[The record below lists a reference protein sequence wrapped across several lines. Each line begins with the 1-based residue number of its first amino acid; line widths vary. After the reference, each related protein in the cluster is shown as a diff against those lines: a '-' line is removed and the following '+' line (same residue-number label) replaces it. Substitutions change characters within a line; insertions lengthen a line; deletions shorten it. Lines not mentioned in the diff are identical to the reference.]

1 MNRLFEIVYI
11 LLKKGNVT
19 ANYLAEHFEVS
30 VRTIYRDIE
39 TLSMAGIPIYATRG
53 KNGGISIMDN
63 FVFEK
68 SIVSSEEQMQIL
80 AALQSIQEADKSNSY
95 SALSKLCGIFKIE
108 NPNWVSIDFSD
119 WSDQQQELFST
130 IKSAIL
136 TKHVI
141 RFDYYSSYGQFTSR
155 DVEPIQLWLKN
166 NTWFLK
172 AYCKEKKAVRIFKL
186 TRIKRIKYLEETFV
200 LKDLQNEDEVHFLE
214 NKTEKMIS
222 YSMWIDKCMAY
233 RVFDSFDE
241 DQIRLN
247 EDGSFTVS
255 ACFPLD
261 EWVYGMI
268 LSYGNYAKII
278 SPDFLKED
286 IVKRLKKSLDNYK

>member
-11 LLKKGNVT
+11 LLEKRNIT

-68 SIVSSEEQMQIL
+68 SIVSSDEQMQIL
-80 AALQSIQEADKSNSY
+80 SALQSIQEADKSNSY
-95 SALSKLCGIFKIE
+95 SALSKLCAIFKIE

-119 WSDQQQELFST
+119 WSYHQQELFS
-130 IKSAIL
+130 ILKSAIL

-141 RFDYYSSYGQFTSR
+141 RFDYYSKYGQLTSR
-155 DVEPIQLWLKN
+155 DVEPIQLWLKGN
-166 NTWFLK
+166 MWFLK
-172 AYCKEKKAVRIFKL
+172 AYCREKNSVRVFKL
-186 TRIKRIKYLEETFV
+186 TRIKEVKYLEERFE
-200 LKDLQNEDEVHFLE
+200 LKDLHNESEVLFWE
-214 NKTEKMIS
+214 KKTENMIS
-222 YSMWIDKCMAY
+222 FSMWIDKCMAY

-241 DQIRLN
+241 NQIERN
-247 EDGSFTVS
+247 DDGSFTVS
-255 ACFPLD
+255 AYFPLD
-261 EWVYGMI
+261 EWVYGTI

-278 SPDFLKED
+278 SPDFLKEE
-286 IVKRLKKSLDNYK
+286 IVERLRKSLDNYK